1 MKYIV
6 DSLPTPALPHGVTVR
21 IEATIPRVVLSAVS
35 GWPYGVTVRIEA
47 TDFVK
52 STPWSL
58 SRPGAEVQNRIRSDS
73 PVAFLS
79 RSLAPLRGGDEP
91 LELERGDEVLV
102 LTLDPE
108 VSEAKSTGDVTY
120 TLLTLGE

>member
-6 DSLPTPALPHGVTVR
+6 DSLPTSALPHGV
-21 IEATIPRVVLSAVS
+21 P
-35 GWPYGVTVRIEA
+35 VRIEA

-58 SRPGAEVQNRIRSDS
+58 SRPGAEVENRIRSTS

-102 LTLDPE
+102 LTLDPAFD
-108 VSEAKSTGDVTY
+108 EAKSTGDVTY

>member
-21 IEATIPRVVLSAVS
+21 IETSS
-35 GWPYGVTVRIEA
+35 
-47 TDFVK
+47 FVQA
-52 STPWSL
+52 TPWSL
-58 SRPGAEVQNRIRSDS
+58 SRPGAEVQNRIRPDS

-91 LELERGDEVLV
+91 PELRRGDEVLV
-102 LTLDPE
+102 LTLDPALA
-108 VSEAKSTGDVTY
+108 EAKSTGDVTY